1 MARLFTPFD
10 PDEPSP
16 GRTVRRPRP
25 QVSIRMLL
33 PNMVTLLALCSG
45 LTAIRMAVEGRFE
58 WAIYGILAS
67 AVLDGIDGRIARL
80 LRSTSRFGAQLD
92 SLADFVSF
100 GVAPAI
106 LLFAWSLSDL
116 GSVGWVVGMIFA
128 ICAALRL
135 ARFNSA
141 LDGPAK
147 PAWQGAYFVGV
158 PAPAGAVIAMLPVYV
173 EFLGTPHG
181 IFTAPLTLAYTV
193 LVAFL
198 MVSRVPTWSG
208 KSIGQRIPRDMVL
221 PLFIALVVF
230 VAALVSFPWV
240 VLTVSTMVYLASLPL
255 SWRAFE
261 ATLRTATGEPAR
273 ANDAP
278 MREVADEPEPLRLEP
293 PPRNRSAPRR
303 ERSVRKSRP
312 QNLQ

>member
-1 MARLFTPFD
+1 
-10 PDEPSP
+10 
-16 GRTVRRPRP
+16 
-25 QVSIRMLL
+25 MLI

-106 LLFAWSLSDL
+106 LLYAWSLSDL
-116 GSVGWVVGMIFA
+116 GSAGWVVGMVFA

-158 PAPAGAVIAMLPVYV
+158 PAPAGAVLAMLPIYV
-173 EFLGTPHG
+173 EFLGTNGASEPHG
-181 IFTAPLTLAYTV
+181 MVTAWVALAYMV

-198 MVSRVPTWSG
+198 MVSRVPTFSG
-208 KSIGQRIPRDMVL
+208 KHIGQRIPRDMVL
-221 PLFIALVVF
+221 PIFIAVVVF
-230 VAALVSFPWV
+230 AALLVSFPWW
-240 VLTVSTMVYLASLPL
+240 VLTVGTILYLGVLPL

-261 ATLRTATGEPAR
+261 ATRRTVTGEPLR

-278 MREVADEPEPLRLEP
+278 MQEVAEQPEPLRLEP
-293 PPRNRSAPRR
+293 PPRNRSGPRR